1 MESISL
7 DRLQQIMD
15 KLSADLHNDVR
26 TLENNVELNRGAILG
41 LSTLVQRINAELLAD
56 ATPIEA
62 EVEEVVDTLPKTTEE
77 GSSSE
82 YSSPI

>member
-1 MESISL
+1 
-7 DRLQQIMD
+7 MD